1 MPVSFEFLR
10 GAMGVIGVGC
20 AFMTGRATAS
30 VRRGWMKPQR
40 ITGWILRTL
49 VCLGALIIRHPMD
62 SMAIVVWTLAVV
74 AFAGGWIATARQKPP
89 EDLTDQI
96 FPEDN

>member
-20 AFMTGRATAS
+20 SFMAGRALAAI
-30 VRRGWMKPQR
+30 RKGWMKPSR
-40 ITGWILRTL
+40 LTGWLLRMF
-49 VCLGALIIRHPMD
+49 VCLGALVIRHPVD

-74 AFAGGWIATARQKPP
+74 AFAAGWITTARQKPP
-89 EDLTDQI
+89 EDVTHQI